1 MSFTLETYNGVR
13 FARLPI
19 VNLSAT
25 VRGATW
31 MPKSATYEAFGNV
44 SYSVSAD
51 TVEHILSSLKL
62 STDVSVGM
70 ATRASFDDV
79 QAITAKLALP
89 ANAGKAFVVNGTA
102 VVTVGVNADD
112 SIRTSVDKNGKT
124 WVNLTLV
131 FSDQNGQ
138 WVDRPSSLATT
149 ARLVASM

>member
-13 FARLPI
+13 FVRLPI

-25 VRGATW
+25 VRQATW
-31 MPKSATYEAFGNV
+31 QAKTASYEAFGNV

-51 TVEHILSSLKL
+51 TAQHILSSLKL
-62 STDVSVGM
+62 GDDVNVGI
-70 ATRASFDDV
+70 ATRASFADV
-79 QAITAKLALP
+79 EAINAKLAMP
-89 ANAGKAFVVNGTA
+89 EHAGRAFVVNGTA
-102 VVTVGVNADD
+102 TVTVGVNADD

-131 FSDQNGQ
+131 FSDQTGE

>member
-1 MSFTLETYNGVR
+1 MSFTLETFNGVR

-19 VNLSAT
+19 VNLHAT
-25 VRGATW
+25 VRQASWQAKT
-31 MPKSATYEAFGNV
+31 ATYEAFGNV

-51 TVEHILSSLKL
+51 TVEHILTCFKL
-62 STDVSVGM
+62 GTDVNVGV

-89 ANAGKAFVVNGTA
+89 ANAGKAFAVRGNA
-102 VVTVGVNADD
+102 VVTVGVNPDD
-112 SIRTSVDKNGKT
+112 TVKTSVDKNGKT

-131 FSDQNGQ
+131 FSEQAGE

>member
-13 FARLPI
+13 FLRLPI
-19 VNLSAT
+19 INLSAT
-25 VRGATW
+25 VRQASW
-31 MPKSATYEAFGNV
+31 MPKSASYEAFGTV

-51 TVEHILSSLKL
+51 TAQHITSSLGL
-62 STDVSVGM
+62 PEDVNVGI

-79 QAITAKLALP
+79 QAINGKLALP
-89 ANAGKAFVVNGTA
+89 ANAGRAFTVRGNAT
-102 VVTVGVNADD
+102 VTVGVNPDD
-112 SIRTSVDKNGKT
+112 SPRTSVDKNGKV

-131 FSDQNGQ
+131 FSEQNGE